1 MDNLFFRSHL
11 SYPSTPR
18 YYYPPV
24 RHVPVHR
31 QTTTVQKVVE
41 IPVRYV
47 ESAPS
52 RLDSVVKIQKV
63 FRGFLVRKS
72 VRKIAAIR
80 REVDE
85 IETRISMKE
94 TVELIR
100 RDSKEP
106 LKVNEM
112 LMNLLLRLDSVPGVD
127 SGVKNCR
134 RAVIKK
140 AIRLQE
146 MVDAIVA
153 GDQALE
159 VDDFAKKGEEDD
171 DQTPEN
177 QVRAP
182 DSEGI
187 VANSAFNSNSS
198 KKLQNHVGSVPKS
211 DSVSIDDVGESEKMP
226 EVFEE
231 TSKLQNPG
239 QQDSK
244 TAREGLGGVE
254 AEVEVIEDGNMED
267 NVSLSGSECAESV
280 DVSREESQVD
290 SSGNP
295 EDDPLENLEAVADQ
309 NEVRHE
315 KEQSCGDKNE
325 ASGKSRELLERMM
338 EDNEKMMGM
347 MTELFE
353 RNEMQTGLLSSLSQ
367 RVEQLERALMCER
380 SKRKKKKRNAVV
392 LVDCLE
398 STQDAKKC
406 GKR

>member
-31 QTTTVQKVVE
+31 QTTPVQKVVE

-100 RDSKEP
+100 RDSKET

-127 SGVKNCR
+127 SGVRDCR

-159 VDDFAKKGEEDD
+159 VDDLAKKGEEDD

-177 QVRAP
+177 QDRAP
-182 DSEGI
+182 DSE
-187 VANSAFNSNSS
+187 
-198 KKLQNHVGSVPKS
+198 
-211 DSVSIDDVGESEKMP
+211 
-226 EVFEE
+226 
-231 TSKLQNPG
+231 G

-295 EDDPLENLEAVADQ
+295 EDDPLENHEAVADQ
-309 NEVRHE
+309 NEVRYE